1 MEKLV
6 LTLVLMLT
14 SVISGSVAF
23 GSHEDLSDWQNIFY
37 IELGT
42 SWEVDVKSNV
52 NPDEAVKKVVQRL
65 DGTETINDRKYL
77 KLWIKIDDAEEY
89 LASYIHLDK
98 SKMSVYAL
106 DPENIERGERLI
118 YSFVRHHDA
127 FTLTSM
133 SWDGKLSEE
142 DYTCSMYGDDNI
154 QSCGYTWY
162 GYAISVFPA
171 DSDLTRENLIGKATW
186 YDGFGGACGFT
197 NQLSCLDEDYTTI
210 LRRVITSCNGVI
222 YENLSEPGAIDA
234 VYEEEYKNNV
244 KYHLDGTLFREG
256 DKGIYIVNGKKM
268 IAR

>member
-1 MEKLV
+1 M
-6 LTLVLMLT
+6 TLVLMLT
-14 SVISGSVAF
+14 SVISGAVAL
-23 GSHEDLSDWQNIFY
+23 GNGHDPSDWQNIYF

-65 DGTETINDRKYL
+65 DGTETINDCKYL

-89 LASYIHLDK
+89 LASYIRLDK
-98 SKMSVYAL
+98 STMSAYAL
-106 DPENIERGERLI
+106 DPENIERGERMI
-118 YSFVRHHDA
+118 YSYVRHFDA
-127 FTLTSM
+127 FSLTSM

-142 DYTCSMYGDDNI
+142 EYTCLKNGDENI
-154 QSCGYTWY
+154 ESCGYTWY
-162 GYAISVFPA
+162 GFKISVFHEG
-171 DSDLTRENLIGKATW
+171 SDITKDNLIGTTTW

-197 NQLSCLDEDYTTI
+197 NQLSCLDENYTVI

-222 YENLSEPGAIDA
+222 YENLPKPSTPNAIDA
-234 VYEEEYKNNV
+234 VYDENCGNNV
-244 KYHLDGTLFREG
+244 KYHLDGTLFRDG